1 MPFTAIRRLQILP
14 PIFEVT
20 LICLA
25 SSLADVLSSRPA
37 AFVPLPHTRLPAIVS
52 AAYSRMPEG
61 SPMTSLDLSSLIFD
75 PFSHMCVREHHIT
88 TFSFHLGCHYS
99 SRSQIRALSITRFL
113 RECVGF
119 QFLHL
124 HSRV

>member
-52 AAYSRMPEG
+52 AAYSRTLEG
-61 SPMTSLDLSSLIFD
+61 SSVASASLFPLPFD
-75 PFSHMCVREHHIT
+75 RLSHMYASTVHT
-88 TFSFHLGCHYS
+88 QWQYS
-99 SRSQIRALSITRFL
+99 SRSRIQVPYLPFPLSSSSRFTYIT
-113 RECVGF
+113 GAG
-119 QFLHL
+119 HL
-124 HSRV
+124 AVPSWGY